1 MPEQQLETEAV
12 SKKDV
17 RHFEEVLQRLWEK
30 ARLVSELLIRLKSE
44 NKTLKDR
51 VAELEAAETLLK
63 SESDR
68 QSQEF
73 QRIRKELLQLQSNGS
88 NIYTKEEKEE
98 LKTRIKD
105 LIAKIN
111 SRL

>member
-1 MPEQQLETEAV
+1 MPEQQLEEEAV

-17 RHFEEVLQRLWEK
+17 RHFEEVLQKLWEK
-30 ARLVSELLIRLKSE
+30 ARLVSDLLIRVKSE
-44 NKTLKDR
+44 NKTLQDR
-51 VAELEAAETLLK
+51 VSELEAVEMRLK
-63 SESDR
+63 SEFDH

-88 NIYTKEEKEE
+88 NIFTKDEKEE

-105 LIAKIN
+105 LIVKIN